1 MKKKLFV
8 LLALILTLAMTF
20 TACGGSSGGG
30 KDIEDIATDNMAM
43 DSAPQEAPS
52 VPYATAENGE
62 MGWDTL
68 PTGPAPNPDMP
79 AGDDAGTDIYTGA
92 PENAKI
98 IYTAGLEMET
108 KEFDQAVQSLTE
120 TVASMGGYFENR
132 GINQGGR
139 YRSLSC
145 TVRVPVKNFSA
156 FLDKA
161 GEAAHVTYRHED
173 SEDVSEVY
181 YDNEARLTTQRTKL
195 ERLQELLSKA
205 EAMEDIITIESAI
218 SDTELQIEYLTGSLR
233 KYDSQINYSTVNIEL
248 REVYRLSTDEETPL
262 TFGDRLG
269 SAFTAGF
276 QRGLDGLE
284 DFSISVARNW
294 LSLLIWAVVIAVVIL
309 LLRKLSAKRKKTYPT
324 PPLPQKPQ
332 EKTQDSESAE
342 TGEKK

>member
-1 MKKKLFV
+1 MKKKAFV
-8 LLALILTLAMTF
+8 LLTLILTLTMTF
-20 TACGGSSGGG
+20 AACGGSGG
-30 KDIEDIATDNMAM
+30 KEIATDNMSM
-43 DSAPQEAPS
+43 ESAPQEAPS
-52 VPYATAENGE
+52 VPYAAAENGE
-62 MGWDTL
+62 IGWDTL
-68 PTGPAPNPDMP
+68 PTGPAPSPDMP
-79 AGDDAGTDIYTGA
+79 AGNDAGTDIYTGA

-120 TVASMGGYFENR
+120 AVTDMGGYFENR

-269 SAFTAGF
+269 SAFTMGF
-276 QRGLDGLE
+276 QRGLEGLE

-294 LSLLIWAVVIAVVIL
+294 LSLLIWAVMIVVVIL
-309 LLRKLSAKRKKTYPT
+309 LLRKLSAKRKKAFTT
-324 PPLPQKPQ
+324 PPLPEKPQ
-332 EKTQDSESAE
+332 EKTEDPESVE
-342 TGEKK
+342 TGGKK

>member
-1 MKKKLFV
+1 MKKKFFV

-52 VPYATAENGE
+52 VPYAAAENGE
-62 MGWDTL
+62 IGWDTL